1 MVRLVRCARERPSD
15 PELFAG
21 LTYAARYC
29 GLLQASVAA
38 SEHAAR
44 LDPAILTSAAHT
56 FYLRRDYE
64 RALEFAADPYI
75 RSLALVSLG
84 REAEAAAVLER
95 IDQSVAKNMVIYATA
110 LLQLIRHQHA
120 ESADTIRAVRR
131 FPDPEGRYHVARHLA
146 RLGEMEEALSYL
158 DEAVREGFVC
168 VPAFVRD
175 PWLDPLRA
183 PPAFATLMR
192 DAHTRHRRAIVSF
205 ISAEGDRVLG
215 IEYPCDPGSA

>member
-1 MVRLVRCARERPSD
+1 MVRLVRRARERPSD

-38 SEHAAR
+38 SGHAAR

-158 DEAVREGFVC
+158 DEAVREFRLRAGIRAR
-168 VPAFVRD
+168 PLARSASRD
-175 PWLDPLRA
+175 PGIRHAHARRAHA
-183 PPAFATLMR
+183 PPPR
-192 DAHTRHRRAIVSF
+192 DRQLHQRLGGPGPWHRVP
-205 ISAEGDRVLG
+205 L
-215 IEYPCDPGSA
+215 